1 MNSSKDRPTLS
12 PSGIGQYIAFS
23 ECPRYFKLRFDDE
36 GEENERAWN
45 EAFKPLSVLLSGTG
59 DSFEDQTRESIE
71 EKAAEG
77 VDAEKS
83 WSFDYDFDTEFSE
96 AFEASRKGFEQSV
109 EEAQDVANGDDPILL
124 YEAPLCGYIQG
135 WPIGG
140 RADVVALWPA
150 GEGELKI
157 HILEIK
163 ASWKRKSYH
172 QIQASIYAI
181 LLEDILDQLGVDYGI
196 SAGVIHRETEE
207 EDFVPEEL
215 PTFDL
220 ETRKQDVKRLLAKD
234 GKLDSIVQKDVDEV
248 KYQLNA
254 KCNNCIFNE
263 SCFTRAIEGLSTAL
277 LGLSIGEQRALEK
290 HNVDSIEQL
299 ARLKYPPEDA
309 PRPWKYENLEPNED
323 EEGSIGELVNEP
335 AIGGKLDQI
344 IQRAQSM
351 LGEIQ
356 PDHDFARDEPFA
368 TFYMGAGNG
377 TLPDDDPHD
386 ALDVEYE
393 TGEMIRVYLYVQW
406 DYMRDRLVM
415 LNARID
421 CTNFAGNALSFS
433 EISDSLP
440 NDPEESKEVEK
451 DLLKNFFNKL
461 FAGIQDLAHAT
472 RNSDEATIHLYMF
485 SKLER
490 DRLMDGIRR
499 HSEFLGTDDSGNPHP
514 IRDLLGLR
522 AAIDQSMVSIVQDDI
537 VDRMALKFPST
548 GLLPALDQFHNGD
561 GVGWWDYDQ
570 WAVEKNN
577 GNEINLRNIFY
588 HNFFNNES
596 PYKRGDDDRIE
607 MMLQRGAYQSSERE
621 GFYPL
626 RARFGNQIPLEYFW
640 AAQDELDTDWAD
652 EHQYQE
658 KRAIRKYKW
667 YDHDEEGG
675 RKNRIRGE
683 ELKLLGEK
691 LCHALNHIESAIP
704 SWGKNALLGKEP
716 IEVPDLDDFHLGDTS
731 LARACSEYLDLEYY
745 SNRQEMLR
753 QYAKSPRQ
761 RVQTGR
767 SAVLRIKDIEETNKG
782 VLVEGHILYD
792 ELDFGSPDQVANGC
806 RLKGSEGSS
815 SGSWMVATEVEKDNN
830 GMFTEANNE
839 KPEDIEG
846 SVPTKVQ
853 EINTQNRRIV
863 LKFSNFY
870 NEEEGH
876 LQYQNREFETRH
888 KAWTIQAS
896 GEGKYTEYL
905 SEGDVYILDEQTDN
919 MTARRVRN
927 TLDDPESNNLAQ
939 ILESLLE
946 EESGSNK
953 LKYCQRSR
961 TIDFLSWLEQN
972 EELDTPNDKQKEFIK
987 RDGQQIAC
995 LQGPPGTGKT
1005 GGALAYAILA
1015 RAYARISDD
1024 DHIRG
1029 IVTAPSN
1036 KAVYEIMKDVAE
1048 VKEKFD
1054 DSGNGLFDSLRLVR
1068 ATGKATSDFDQLEG
1082 VDYLNYGE
1090 DDEGVDD
1097 LADALDR
1104 ERGLGAFI
1112 GGDPEPPESALIFA
1126 TPSGSY
1132 GLMNNIARAW
1142 GHQNATEIID
1152 KVQSYFNFLAI
1163 DEASMM
1169 PLSQFI
1175 LSGAFVSEKSHILVG
1190 GDHRQMPP
1198 VRKHDWE
1205 EEDRRTVEEI
1215 APHLSTLDF
1224 FRFLKGEL
1232 EVEHADPPRASELP
1246 MDRLELTYRCHKRI
1260 ANMLRRWMYKRYD
1273 EIEYRSKEEE
1283 VLSSPVSEIDA
1294 VREILDPEHP
1304 LILVLHDED
1313 TSQQANPTE
1322 VEVAKSIV
1330 EGVPEDEDWGIVTPH
1345 NAQRGLLK
1353 NELGD
1358 EADIDTVERYQGGE
1372 RDLIIVSGTASD
1384 RESIRKKHDFI
1395 LNPNR
1400 LNVAM
1405 SRMKKKLVV
1414 VASKSLFEVIP
1425 TDAEDYEDALLWRG
1439 LYHEVDAD
1447 QSEPLWSGNLSDFTD
1462 LDEDVDDAYI
1472 EVYSGS

>member
-1 MNSSKDRPTLS
+1 MSSSKDRPTLS

-77 VDAEKS
+77 VDAEES
-83 WSFDYDFDTEFSE
+83 WNFDYDFDTEFSE
-96 AFEASRKGFEQSV
+96 AFGASRKGFAESV
-109 EEAQDVANGDDPILL
+109 EEAQDVGESADPVLL
-124 YEAPLCGYIQG
+124 YEAPLCGFIQD

-140 RADVVALWPA
+140 RADVVALWPRE
-150 GEGELKI
+150 GGELKV

-181 LLEDILDQLGVDYGI
+181 LLEDILDQLGVDYDI
-196 SAGVIHRETEE
+196 SAGVIHRETDD
-207 EDFVPEEL
+207 EDFVPDEL
-215 PTFDL
+215 PAFDL
-220 ETRKQDVKRLLAKD
+220 KTRKQDVKRLLAKD
-234 GKLDSIVQKDVDEV
+234 GKLDTIVQKDVDDV

-290 HNVDSIEQL
+290 HEVDSIEQL
-299 ARLKYPPEDA
+299 ARLKYPPEDS
-309 PRPWKYENLEPNED
+309 PMPWKYENLEPNAD
-323 EEGSIGELVNEP
+323 EEELVGDLVNEP

-356 PDHDFARDEPFA
+356 PGHEFARSEPFA
-368 TFYMGAGNG
+368 PFYMGAGNG
-377 TLPDDDPHD
+377 TLPDDDPPD
-386 ALDVEYE
+386 WDSINYE
-393 TGEMIRVYLYVQW
+393 SGEMIRVYLHVEW

-415 LNARID
+415 LSARID
-421 CTNFAGNALSFS
+421 CTNFSGNALSFS
-433 EISDSLP
+433 EISESLP
-440 NDPEESKEVEK
+440 NDPEDSKEVEK
-451 DLLKNFFNKL
+451 DLLEDFFEKL
-461 FAGIQDLAHAT
+461 FVGIQEIARAT
-472 RNSDEATIHLYMF
+472 GNPEEAPIHLYMF

-499 HSEFLGTDDSGNPHP
+499 HSEFVGIDDSGSPHP

-537 VDRMALKFPST
+537 VDRMALKYPST
-548 GLLPALDQFHNGD
+548 GLLPALDQFKDND
-561 GVGWWDYDQ
+561 GVGWWDYNQ
-570 WAVEKNN
+570 WADERSD
-577 GNEINLRNIFY
+577 GEEINLRNIFY

-596 PYKRGDDDRIE
+596 PYKRGDDGTIE
-607 MMLQRGAYQSSERE
+607 MMLQRGAYQSPDRE

-640 AAQDELDTDWAD
+640 AAKDELDTDWAD

-658 KRAIRKYKW
+658 KRAIQKYKW
-667 YDHDEEGG
+667 YDHDEEEGQE
-675 RKNRIRGE
+675 NRIRNE

-691 LCHALNHIESAIP
+691 LCHALDHIESAIP
-704 SWGKNALLGKEP
+704 SWGKNALLGKEA
-716 IEVPDLDDFHLGDTS
+716 IEVPDLEDFHLGDTN
-731 LARACSEYLDLEYY
+731 LARACREYLDLEYY
-745 SNRQEMLR
+745 SNRQKMLR

-767 SAVLRIKDIEETNKG
+767 SAVLRIEDVEETDEG
-782 VLVEGHILYD
+782 ILVGGRLLYD
-792 ELDFGSPDQVANGC
+792 ELDFSSPDQVANGC
-806 RLKGSEGSS
+806 RLKGSEGST
-815 SGSWMVATEVEKDNN
+815 SGSWMVATEVERDDN

-853 EINTQNRRIV
+853 EINTQDRHIV

-870 NEEEGH
+870 NDEDGH
-876 LQYQNREFETRH
+876 LQYLNREFETRH
-888 KAWTIQAS
+888 KAWTTQAS
-896 GEGKYTEYL
+896 SEGQYTEYL
-905 SEGDVYILDEQTDN
+905 SEGDIYILGEQTDN
-919 MTARRVRN
+919 MTSRRVRN
-927 TLDDPESNNLAQ
+927 TLEDPESNNLAQ
-939 ILESLLE
+939 ILEGLLE
-946 EESGSNK
+946 EESDYNDLEYCRSDRTEEFLEW
-953 LKYCQRSR
+953 LKQK
-961 TIDFLSWLEQN
+961 
-972 EELDTPNDKQKEFIK
+972 EELDTPNDKQENFIK
-987 RDGQQIAC
+987 RDNQQIAC

-1005 GGALAYAILA
+1005 GGALAYAIIA
-1015 RAYARISDD
+1015 RAYARISEG

-1048 VKEKFD
+1048 VKEEFGD
-1054 DSGNGLFDSLRLVR
+1054 GEDGLFDSLRLVR
-1068 ATGKATSDFDQLEG
+1068 ATGKATSDFDQVDE
-1082 VDYLNYGE
+1082 VDYLNYGQE
-1090 DDEGVDD
+1090 DERVED
-1097 LADALDR
+1097 LADALDK
-1104 ERGLGAFI
+1104 ERGLDAFI
-1112 GGDPEPPESALIFA
+1112 GGDPEPPESVLIFA

-1142 GHQNATEIID
+1142 GHDNATEILG
-1152 KVQSYFNFLAI
+1152 KMQSYFNFLAI

-1175 LSGAFVSEKSHILVG
+1175 LSGAFVSENSHILVG

-1205 EEDRRTVEEI
+1205 EEDRRTVEEV

-1232 EVEHADPPRASELP
+1232 EVEHADPPTASELP
-1246 MDRLELTYRCHKRI
+1246 MDRLELTYRCHKRV
-1260 ANMLRRWMYKRYD
+1260 AEMLRRWLYEKYD
-1273 EIEYRSKEEE
+1273 EIEYRSKTEE
-1283 VLSSPVSEIDA
+1283 VLSPPVSDIDA
-1294 VREILDPEHP
+1294 VNDILDPDHP
-1304 LILVLHDED
+1304 LILVLHDEE

-1322 VEVAKSIV
+1322 VEIARAIV
-1330 EGVPEDEDWGIVTPH
+1330 DGVPEEENWGIVTPH

-1358 EADIDTVERYQGGE
+1358 DADIDTVERYQGGE

-1425 TDAEDYEDALLWRG
+1425 TDAKDYEDALLWRG
-1439 LYHEVDAD
+1439 LYHEVNAD
-1447 QSEPLWSGNLSDFTD
+1447 QSEPLWSGDLSDFAD
-1462 LDEDVDDAYI
+1462 LDEGIDDAYI